1 MIQIIDNKI
10 TKYSLPK
17 SGRLSTGETVS
28 GYHLLDEEILKQEG
42 WLPLEDIKPEY
53 NKETHCLVDD
63 GYDIQEDK
71 VIKLYKVEEIPPKTP
86 SLLERV
92 EELERALAE
101 LIEKVNNIQ

>member
-28 GYHLLDEEILKQEG
+28 GYHLLDEETLRQEG
-42 WLPLEDIKPEY
+42 WLPLEDIRPEY
-53 NKETHCLVDD
+53 DNETHYLQPS

-71 VIKLYKVEEIPPKTP
+71 VVRLYEIVEIPHRVPDP
-86 SLLERV
+86 MERI
-92 EELERALAE
+92 EELEETL
-101 LIEKVNNIQ
+101 NILLGDD

>member
-1 MIQIIDNKI
+1 MIQVIDNKI

-42 WLPLEDIKPEY
+42 WLPLEELRPEY
-53 NKETHCLVDD
+53 DSGTHYLQPN

-71 VIKLYKVEEIPPKTP
+71 VVRLYEIVEIPPREPDSMERIRDLEETLNI
-86 SLLERV
+86 LLGN
-92 EELERALAE
+92 EE
-101 LIEKVNNIQ
+101 